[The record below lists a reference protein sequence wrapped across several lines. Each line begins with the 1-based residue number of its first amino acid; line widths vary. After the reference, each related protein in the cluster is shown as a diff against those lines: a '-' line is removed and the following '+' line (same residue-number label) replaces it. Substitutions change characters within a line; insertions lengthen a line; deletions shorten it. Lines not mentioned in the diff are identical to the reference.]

1 MPAVSWEEIKE
12 FLVTM
17 SWKKSLPAILILVLG
32 FLLARLLLKL
42 FDRALNR
49 SKLDQTMFTI
59 LKAVMRVLLYTMVL
73 LIAVGSLGVDV
84 TSLVAVL
91 SVVSLA
97 ISLAVQNVL
106 TNVVGGVTLLS
117 THPFKVGDSV
127 QIGGDSG
134 TVKEIGLHYTKIN
147 TFNGELVY
155 IPNSEV
161 VSSRICN
168 FSVEG
173 KRRVVITISA
183 SYDADIDAV
192 KEALR
197 KAAAHPKVLQ
207 QPQTAVYVNQYLD
220 SGVEYLLHVWADA
233 QDYAAVKFDVTEAIK
248 RCFDEMGI
256 TIPYPQ
262 MDVHLT
268 K

>member
-1 MPAVSWEEIKE
+1 MSWEKIKE
-12 FLVTM
+12 FIATLSLQKV
-17 SWKKSLPAILILVLG
+17 LPALLILVAG
-32 FLLARLLLKL
+32 FLVVKLLLRL

-49 SKLDQTMFTI
+49 SRLDKTMFTI
-59 LKAVMRVLLYTMVL
+59 VKAVMRVLLYTIVL
-73 LIAVGSLGVDV
+73 LVAVGSLGVDV

-97 ISLAVQNVL
+97 VSLAVQNVL
-106 TNVVGGVTLLS
+106 TNVVGGVTLLT

-127 QIGGDSG
+127 QVGGDSG
-134 TVKEIGLHYTKIN
+134 VVKEIGLHYTKIN

-173 KRRVVITISA
+173 KRRIVLTATA
-183 SYDADIDAV
+183 SYDADIDLV
-192 KEALR
+192 KEALLQ
-197 KAAAHPKVLQ
+197 AASHPKALQ
-207 QPQTAVYVNQYLD
+207 EPATAVYVNNYLD
-220 SGVEYLLHVWADA
+220 SSVEYLLHVWVNA
-233 QDYAAVKFDVTEAIK
+233 QDYADVKFAVNEAIK
-248 RCFDEMGI
+248 RRFDEKGI
-256 TIPYPQ
+256 SIPYPQ
-262 MDVHLT
+262 MDVHLS